1 MTKSIRWF
9 ALGAAAVALGACSDS
24 IVSPTTRA
32 PGAAAYSATL
42 NGNSFTIAS
51 DGSSQFCGASVLGVF
66 ATFPA
71 SFAGITS
78 GCVAAE
84 DLQTDGSLGAYNPG
98 WDQLTG
104 GDWIGFQTN
113 GGPSS
118 DYRPTPGIYV
128 FQQTFVLP
136 TGVTAPSLSL
146 TVRADNVV
154 AVYLNGHHLGEQA
167 MVDCNDGAF
176 GACHWTSGGQLVV
189 TAPAADFNANP
200 ATNYI
205 TFLVNDVPTGYPD
218 LVPPPDPGKGGPA
231 PQYGCTT
238 RTPQATGSHLFTND
252 GAVNTVADGHAGP
265 LPTGNAMSPTP
276 TPGTNNPGQV
286 GCENPA
292 GLAFAGSVNWTP
304 APPPSGIWCS
314 PGFWKNHGINLWVPL
329 QGLKY
334 NASGPYPNAP
344 QSFAPPNPAP
354 KKGGSTDP
362 TLLQVI
368 QNPNQYGGD
377 ATNNVASF
385 ISLNLF
391 GTPESAN
398 PKENCPD
405 QLPLPPV

>member
-1 MTKSIRWF
+1 MTKSIRWL

-24 IVSPTTRA
+24 VVSPTTRA
-32 PGAAAYSATL
+32 PGAVSRSATL

-51 DGSSQFCGASVLGVF
+51 DASSQYCPTQATFGVF

-71 SFAGITS
+71 SFAGVTS
-78 GCVAAE
+78 GCIAAE

-136 TGVTAPSLSL
+136 TGVTNPALSL
-146 TVRADNVV
+146 NVRADNVV
-154 AVYLNGHHLGEQA
+154 AVYLNGHLLGQQA

-176 GACHWTSGGQLVV
+176 GPCHWTAGGQLAV

-218 LVPPPDPGKGGPA
+218 LVAPLAGKGGPA

-238 RTPQATGSHLFTND
+238 RSPQVTGSHLFTGDN
-252 GAVNTVADGHAGP
+252 AVTTVPTHAGP

-292 GLAFAGSVNWTP
+292 GLAFAGSVTWTV
-304 APPPSGIWCS
+304 PSTTWCS
-314 PGFWKNHGINLWVPL
+314 PGFWKNHPDTPPWPAGYQNLL
-329 QGLKY
+329 Y
-334 NASGPYPNAP
+334 NSFSGVYAHAP
-344 QSFAPPNPAP
+344 FTLVGN
-354 KKGGSTDP
+354 P
-362 TLLQVI
+362 TLLTVI
-368 QNPNQYGGD
+368 SNPSIYKGP
-377 ATNNVASF
+377 ATNNVADVLS
-385 ISLNLF
+385 NVVF
-391 GTPESAN
+391 GTPIGSGIES
-398 PKENCPD
+398 CPD
-405 QLPLPPV
+405 PSDFPSPGN